1 MYLSIPWYVWL
12 IWLVILAASET
23 SYVPQ
28 ERLRL
33 PPCRH
38 SGSFSIKTGNL
49 PHPLGYTRSQIKSLL
64 YISFSLCNSSCR
76 SVCFCIPKWLLEQQ
90 QATLQDKWGQAQCNF
105 HINHSVSSLGW
116 GEGERERG
124 RNGTIQGE
132 GERQRLKVWKQML
145 LLLHTYSSY
154 YWNKPFQTEGKVMHR
169 EAQSQNS
176 DQPTD
181 RATRCLTDRQSLK
194 LFQNLNRLLHVGADW
209 VQLSFRS

>member
-33 PPCRH
+33 PPRRH

-116 GEGERERG
+116 GEGERER
-124 RNGTIQGE
+124 
-132 GERQRLKVWKQML
+132 LKVRKQML

-154 YWNKPFQTEGKVMHR
+154 YWNKPFQTKGQVMHR
-169 EAQSQNS
+169 GAQSENS
-176 DQPTD
+176 DWPTD

-194 LFQNLNRLLHVGADW
+194 PFQNLNCLSHVGADW

>member
-33 PPCRH
+33 PPRRH

-116 GEGERERG
+116 GEGEKGKREEWNDTRRG
-124 RNGTIQGE
+124 R
-132 GERQRLKVWKQML
+132 KVKAESKKTDAFVVTYILQL
-145 LLLHTYSSY
+145 LL
-154 YWNKPFQTEGKVMHR
+154 K
-169 EAQSQNS
+169 
-176 DQPTD
+176 
-181 RATRCLTDRQSLK
+181 
-194 LFQNLNRLLHVGADW
+194 
-209 VQLSFRS
+209 